1 MAANQMSDA
10 QLIEALGGCVAVAN
24 LLGIRP
30 PSVSGWKSIP
40 ADKKIRLAVIAE
52 DRGVCTRKE
61 LFPTSYQD
69 IWPELRTE
77 NNVAANKNNKNV
89 QKVAP

>member
-1 MAANQMSDA
+1 MLTDE
-10 QLIEALGGCVAVAN
+10 QLIVELGDCTKVADLVH
-24 LLGIRP
+24 IKP
-30 PSVSGWKSIP
+30 PSVSGWKKKNLIP
-40 ADKKIRLAVIAE
+40 TDKRIFLAVIAE
-52 DRGVCTRKE
+52 KRGIATRQQ

-77 NNVAANKNNKNV
+77 NNVAANKNKKHV